1 MDKIKAILILIGV
14 IVIGL
19 GVLATI
25 GLIYSLL
32 QILLVVGAIGL
43 AGYIGVRL
51 LTNKS
56 PREIDSSGPEHHLQK
71 AERTLEEYKLKL
83 LK

>member
-1 MDKIKAILILIGV
+1 MDKIKAILILIA
-14 IVIGL
+14 IVVVGL

-56 PREIDSSGPEHHLQK
+56 PREIDPPGPDRHLQK
-71 AERTLEEYKLKL
+71 VDRTLEEYKRKL

>member
-14 IVIGL
+14 IVVGL
-19 GVLATI
+19 GVFAMI
-25 GLIYSLL
+25 GIIYSLL
-32 QILLVVGAIGL
+32 QILLVAVAIGL

-56 PREIDSSGPEHHLQK
+56 PREIASSGPERHLQK
-71 AERTLEEYKLKL
+71 VERTLEEYKRKL

>member
-1 MDKIKAILILIGV
+1 MDKIKVILILIGV
-14 IVIGL
+14 VVVGL
-19 GVLATI
+19 GVFAAI
-25 GLIYSLL
+25 GIIYSLL
-32 QILLVVGAIGL
+32 QLLLLVGVVGL

-71 AERTLEEYKLKL
+71 VERTLEEYKRKL

>member
-1 MDKIKAILILIGV
+1 MNKIKAVLILIGV
-14 IVIGL
+14 IVVGL

-25 GLIYSLL
+25 GIIYTLL

-43 AGYIGVRL
+43 AGYIGVKL
-51 LTNKS
+51 LSNKS
-56 PREIDSSGPEHHLQK
+56 PREIDSSRPEHHLQK
-71 AERTLEEYKLKL
+71 VERTLEEYKRKL